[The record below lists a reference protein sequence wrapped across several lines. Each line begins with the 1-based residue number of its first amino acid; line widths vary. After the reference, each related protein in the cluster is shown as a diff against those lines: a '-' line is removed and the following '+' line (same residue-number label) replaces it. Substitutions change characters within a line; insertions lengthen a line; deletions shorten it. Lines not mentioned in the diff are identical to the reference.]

1 VNRTRGDVSIWG
13 PNRRLRDVRY
23 SAAVGRNYAGQRGAR
38 LHIRRCRHRHA
49 QQRHAFKAYR
59 NGPHKKTTPANP
71 STCAAKSGAKS
82 GAKIRRALGAAGGAG
97 TGEIPADQACN
108 WELERGCL
116 PRPGACGVATKEGG
130 RFFKP
135 RAVRIYRRET
145 APTSL
150 VPGRLWGQSANN
162 GLGGGGAAQQPSLSL
177 PVHRII
183 IC

>member
-1 VNRTRGDVSIWG
+1 MSAIPPLSGETTLVNEARVYTYEYAAIVTPNSDTPSKRTGTDPTKRPPSKSV
-13 PNRRLRDVRY
+13 NLR
-23 SAAVGRNYAGQRGAR
+23 SK
-38 LHIRRCRHRHA
+38 IRV
-49 QQRHAFKAYR
+49 
-59 NGPHKKTTPANP
+59 
-71 STCAAKSGAKS
+71 KS

-108 WELERGCL
+108 WELEGGCL
-116 PRPGACGVATKEGG
+116 PRPGASGVAAKEGG